1 MQNTVSAFLLGLVQ
15 FEFSLDP
22 QKRCSVGQVLRLDA
36 GQVLFVVKHNP
47 RARRYILRLNQ
58 QGQAQVT
65 IPRFGSAA
73 EAFRFVDRNKS
84 WLERQF
90 QRFTSLAK
98 RPVEWTVGSK
108 VLFRGQLM
116 NIEAGLDENHRAV
129 RLSSEV
135 IKVAEP
141 QADLR
146 PAIERYLW
154 ALAARELPP
163 KVMEFAA
170 KHELS
175 VGRIS
180 VRNQKSP
187 WGSCSRRRTISLN
200 WRLIQ
205 APPLVVDYII
215 LHELTH
221 LRHMN
226 HSIRFWREVQRVC
239 PDYQSAEHWLKQNS
253 TLLQPT

>member
-1 MQNTVSAFLLGLVQ
+1 VQ
-15 FEFSLDP
+15 FGFNWDP
-22 QKRCSVGQVLRLDA
+22 QKRSSAGHVLTLDA
-36 GQVLFVVKHNP
+36 GRVLLVVKRNP
-47 RARRYILRLNQ
+47 RARRYVLRLNK

-65 IPRFGSAA
+65 IPRSGSAT

-90 QRFTSLAK
+90 QRFATLPK
-98 RPVEWTVGSK
+98 RPVEWMVGSK
-108 VLFRGQLM
+108 VLFRGELM
-116 NIEAGLDENHRAV
+116 SIEPGLDENHGAV

-135 IKVAEP
+135 IKVSDL
-141 QADLR
+141 QANLR

-154 ALAARELPP
+154 ALAAKELPP
-163 KVMEFAA
+163 KVMDFAA
-170 KHELS
+170 KHQLS
-175 VGRIS
+175 VGRIT
-180 VRNQKSP
+180 VRNQKSR

-221 LRHMN
+221 LLHMN
-226 HSIRFWREVQRVC
+226 HSIRFWREVHRVC
-239 PDYQSAEHWLKQNS
+239 PDYQSAERWLKQNS

>member
-1 MQNTVSAFLLGLVQ
+1 VLLLALVQ
-15 FEFSLDP
+15 FGFNWHP
-22 QKRCSVGQVLRLDA
+22 QERSSAGQVLTLDA
-36 GQVLFVVKHNP
+36 GQVLLVVKRNP
-47 RARRYILRLNQ
+47 RARRYVLRLNR

-73 EAFRFVDRNKS
+73 EAFRFVDRNKP

-90 QRFTSLAK
+90 QRFATLPK
-98 RPVEWTVGSK
+98 RPVQWMVGSK
-108 VLFRGQLM
+108 VLFRGELM
-116 NIEAGLDENHRAV
+116 SIGPGLDENHRSV

-135 IKVAEP
+135 IKVPDP
-141 QADLR
+141 QANLR

-154 ALAARELPP
+154 ALAAKELPP
-163 KVMEFAA
+163 KVMDFAA
-170 KHELS
+170 KDHLA

-180 VRNQKSP
+180 VRNQKSR
-187 WGSCSRRRTISLN
+187 WGSCSRRGTISLN

-205 APPLVVDYII
+205 APPFVVDYII
-215 LHELTH
+215 LHELAH

-239 PDYQSAEHWLKQNS
+239 PDYQSAERWLKQNS